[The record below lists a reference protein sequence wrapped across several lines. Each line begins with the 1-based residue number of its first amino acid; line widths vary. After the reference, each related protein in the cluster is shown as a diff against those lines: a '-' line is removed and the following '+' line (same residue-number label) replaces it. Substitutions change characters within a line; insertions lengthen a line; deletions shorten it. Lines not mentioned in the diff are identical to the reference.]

1 MGFTAIVPAAGSGT
15 RMGAPSGKL
24 LLPLCGQ
31 PLVSFTLLSLASSQ
45 SVDKIVIVTREE
57 DILPLF
63 DLAKN
68 LELDIPVTVVR
79 GGATRAE
86 SVLAG
91 LTEAADAEWVMV
103 HDGARCLITPEE
115 IDRVAQATQK
125 HGAAAIGVRVKD
137 TIKVCDESGKILTTP
152 DRRNLWAVQTPQAF
166 SAPLLKNAFAELT
179 DFSVTDDCAVCE
191 RAGIPVYMVEGS
203 YENIKITT
211 PDDLLVAEGIL
222 KKRGF

>member
-15 RMGAPSGKL
+15 RMGAPGGKL

-31 PLVSFTLLSLASSQ
+31 PLLSFTLLSLASSQ

-63 DLAKN
+63 DLAKS
-68 LELDIPVTVVR
+68 LELDVPVTVVR

-86 SVLAG
+86 SVLSG
-91 LTEAADAEWVMV
+91 LNEATDADWVLV

-115 IDRVAQATQK
+115 IDRVAAAAKTR
-125 HGAAAIGVRVKD
+125 GAAAIGVRVKD
-137 TIKVCDESGKILTTP
+137 TIKVCDSSGKILNTP
-152 DRRNLWAVQTPQAF
+152 DRSTLWAVQTPQAF
-166 SAPLLKNAFAELT
+166 SAPLLREAFSKLT
-179 DFSVTDDCAVCE
+179 DFNVTDDCAVCE

-211 PDDLLVAEGIL
+211 PDDLLVAEGFL
-222 KKRGF
+222 KQRGF

>member
-15 RMGAPSGKL
+15 RMGAPGGKL

-31 PLVSFTLLSLASSQ
+31 PLLSFTLLSLASSQ

-63 DLAKN
+63 DLAKS
-68 LELDIPVTVVR
+68 LELNIPVTVVR
-79 GGATRAE
+79 GGSTRAE

-91 LTEAADAEWVMV
+91 LNEASDADWVLV

-115 IDRVAQATQK
+115 IDRVAVAAK
-125 HGAAAIGVRVKD
+125 AHGAAAIGVRVKD
-137 TIKVCDESGKILTTP
+137 TIKVCDDSGKILNTP
-152 DRRNLWAVQTPQAF
+152 DRSTLWAVQTPQAF
-166 SAPLLKNAFAELT
+166 SAPLLREAFSMLT
-179 DFSVTDDCAVCE
+179 DFQVTDDCAVCE
-191 RAGIPVYMVEGS
+191 RAGFPVYMVEGS

-211 PDDLLVAEGIL
+211 PDDLLVAEGFL
-222 KKRGF
+222 KQRGF